1 MIFLMTASV
10 AALSLTAALLLASW
24 TPTPA
29 PLPTP
34 APQRVAA
41 PEGTQFNIQLLRPT
55 GGPVIPIFEGWYPN
69 ADGTHE
75 LSFGYFNVNTE
86 EVIEIPIGPDNFI
99 EPAEF
104 DGAQPTHFIPV
115 PERDRRHYG
124 VFTVNVPADFGDRDV
139 VWTLRMDGQTFSVPG
154 RLTSI
159 NYRINGWVLSER
171 GSASPLLR
179 LNPGGPDAQGPA
191 GIGRG
196 GLQATVSAG
205 LPLTVWTTRSDSMM
219 PDDTRPINVRWVKHR
234 GPGDV
239 SFSPREIH
247 VETETWQAA
256 DDGAPAT
263 TQAMF
268 GEPGDYVLRV
278 VAYNTVG
285 EFEFHCCWTNGYV
298 NVTVTP

>member
-1 MIFLMTASV
+1 M
-10 AALSLTAALLLASW
+10 
-24 TPTPA
+24 
-29 PLPTP
+29 
-34 APQRVAA
+34 
-41 PEGTQFNIQLLRPT
+41 
-55 GGPVIPIFEGWYPN
+55 
-69 ADGTHE
+69 
-75 LSFGYFNVNTE
+75 
-86 EVIEIPIGPDNFI
+86 
-99 EPAEF
+99 
-104 DGAQPTHFIPV
+104 

-139 VWTLRMDGQTFSVPG
+139 VWTLRTDGQTFSVPG

-196 GLQATVSAG
+196 GLQTTVGAG

-239 SFSPREIH
+239 SFSPREIQ
-247 VETETWQAA
+247 VATETWQAA

-268 GEPGDYVLRV
+268 SEPGDYELRV
-278 VAYNTVG
+278 LAYNTVG

-298 NVTVTP
+298 TVTVTP